1 MGKVRIGI
9 VCAAFCLFFLSLGF
23 SETILLK
30 SGQKVE
36 GRVIERTDKYVKL
49 DFFGVDLVYYK
60 EEIAS
65 ITQGVS
71 GNENSSSPQL
81 ESLYQA
87 YTSSL
92 NLPPEQKEEKT
103 PETPALALPQTAET
117 SQTASPAAAAA
128 PSAGLSQMPPE
139 YQKMIQSVMQGMQ
152 GSQSGLSGGSKPA
165 AGMPLG
171 GDISQL
177 PPEYQKVIKS
187 TIANLQTANPGLSD
201 KKNN

>member
-9 VCAAFCLFFLSLGF
+9 ICAVFCLFFLSLGF

-65 ITQGVS
+65 IAQGVS
-71 GNENSSSPQL
+71 GNENISSPQL

-92 NLPPEQKEEKT
+92 NLPPDQKEEKA
-103 PETPALALPQTAET
+103 PETPALVLPQTAET
-117 SQTASPAAAAA
+117 SQTAFPAA
-128 PSAGLSQMPPE
+128 PSASLSQMPPE
-139 YQKMIQSVMQGMQ
+139 YQKMIQSVMQDIQ
-152 GSQSGLSGGSKPA
+152 GYQAGLSGGSKPA
-165 AGMPLG
+165 VGMLDGNIPK
-171 GDISQL
+171 II
-177 PPEYQKVIKS
+177 PEYQEVIKS
-187 TIANLQTANPGLSD
+187 TIANLQTANSGFSD

>member
-9 VCAAFCLFFLSLGF
+9 ICAVFCLFFLSLGF

-71 GNENSSSPQL
+71 GSENTSSPQL

-92 NLPPEQKEEKT
+92 NLPPEQKEEKIPETTPALVLPQT
-103 PETPALALPQTAET
+103 PET
-117 SQTASPAAAAA
+117 SQIASPSA

-152 GSQSGLSGGSKPA
+152 GSQPSLPGGSKPA
-165 AGMPLG
+165 VGMPLG
-171 GDISQL
+171 GDISQMS
-177 PPEYQKVIKS
+177 PEYQKVIKS

-201 KKNN
+201 KKDN

>member
-9 VCAAFCLFFLSLGF
+9 ICAVFCLFFLSLGF

-36 GRVIERTDKYVKL
+36 GRVTERTDNYVKL

-71 GNENSSSPQL
+71 GNENTSSPQL

-87 YTSSL
+87 YASSL
-92 NLPPEQKEEKT
+92 NLPPEQKEGKVS
-103 PETPALALPQTAET
+103 ETPALALPQTAET
-117 SQTASPAAAAA
+117 SQTASPAA
-128 PSAGLSQMPPE
+128 PSASLSQMPPE

-152 GSQSGLSGGSKPA
+152 GSQAGLSGGSKPA
-165 AGMPLG
+165 VGMPLG